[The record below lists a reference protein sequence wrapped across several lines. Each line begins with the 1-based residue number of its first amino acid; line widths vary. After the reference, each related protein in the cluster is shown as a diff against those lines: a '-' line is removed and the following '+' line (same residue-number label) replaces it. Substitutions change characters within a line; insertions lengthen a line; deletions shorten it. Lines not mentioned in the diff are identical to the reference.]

1 MSGSKKSSNFS
12 DNVLKFP
19 LSPEPAISKIDRPD
33 TRGLT
38 IERLRY
44 ICGSI
49 IDASIQEDKAG
60 TVAPRTIAWLI
71 KNSNRIQLEK
81 FMSWMYEGLSNE

>member
-12 DNVLKFP
+12 GKVLKFP
-19 LSPEPAISKIDRPD
+19 LSPKPAIPKCDRPD

-38 IERLRY
+38 TERLRY
-44 ICGSI
+44 ICSSV

-60 TVAPRTIAWLI
+60 IVAPTAVAWFL
-71 KNSNRIQLEK
+71 KNTNRIQLEK
-81 FMSWMYEGLSNE
+81 FMSWMYGGLG